1 MLSASASNLKME
13 LSPIF
18 LFLDIFEI
26 LGTVLFI
33 GTFWKTTSLKIL
45 TSYYR
50 CLLRQHGRCYN
61 TNTGSSFSTLLSLAF
76 VFLLRLHKLG

>member
-33 GTFWKTTSLKIL
+33 GTFLEDYIFE
-45 TSYYR
+45 
-50 CLLRQHGRCYN
+50 N
-61 TNTGSSFSTLLSLAF
+61 INIILSLLIETAWT
-76 VFLLRLHKLG
+76 VLQYKHRI

>member
-33 GTFWKTTSLKIL
+33 GTFLEDYIFENINIIL
-45 TSYYR
+45 P
-50 CLLRQHGRCYN
+50 LLIETAWTVLQYKHRI
-61 TNTGSSFSTLLSLAF
+61 
-76 VFLLRLHKLG
+76 

>member
-18 LFLDIFEI
+18 LFLDIFKI

-33 GTFWKTTSLKIL
+33 GTFLEDYIFENINIIL
-45 TSYYR
+45 P
-50 CLLRQHGRCYN
+50 LLIETAWTVLQYKHRI
-61 TNTGSSFSTLLSLAF
+61 
-76 VFLLRLHKLG
+76 